1 MGKTQLTTPKI
12 KKGVM
17 KKRGKG
23 RTAAGAKRTTA
34 GRKQGASVK
43 YDKIVTDNVKKLVWS
58 IMYNLSTYRISMQNN
73 INLINDYLG
82 NLLNQS
88 FITQM
93 K

>member
-43 YDKIVTDNVKKLVWS
+43 YDKIVTDNVKKLV
-58 IMYNLSTYRISMQNN
+58 
-73 INLINDYLG
+73 
-82 NLLNQS
+82 
-88 FITQM
+88 
-93 K
+93 